1 MENTL
6 TQLGFHAVNVQAAQ
20 LQLELQKFIARE
32 LAQERYVDPRRLLR
46 HGYKVYSQ
54 NDEDGLIA
62 EVFRRIGAP
71 NRTFVEFGVETGR
84 ECNSLWLL
92 VQGWRGLWI
101 EGNQAACAEISTSLA
116 HLIAGDR
123 LRLANA
129 FVTAENID
137 AIIEGGLG
145 GVEVDFLSIDIDR
158 NDFWVWRA
166 INSIRPRLVC
176 IEYNATW
183 RPPVSIVTPYD
194 PGQMW
199 DRTNYFGASLS
210 ALTVLAREKGYAL
223 VGCCLAG
230 VNAFFVR
237 EDLLQGEF
245 FQPNSAEAHYE
256 PPRYFLSSLTAGH
269 RPGFGDLVEV

>member
-1 MENTL
+1 MQTAL
-6 TQLGFHAVNVQAAQ
+6 MQLGVHVQAAL
-20 LQLELQKFIARE
+20 LQLELQKFIAHE
-32 LAQERYVDPRRLLR
+32 LSQERYDDPRRLLR

-84 ECNSLWLL
+84 ECNTLWLL
-92 VQGWRGLWI
+92 AQGWRGLWI
-101 EGNQAACAEISTSLA
+101 EANEAACAEISARLA

-129 FVTAENID
+129 LVTTDSID
-137 AIIEGGLG
+137 AIIEGELG
-145 GVEVDFLSIDIDR
+145 GVEVDFLSIDIDG
-158 NDFWVWRA
+158 NDFWVWQA
-166 INSIRPRLVC
+166 IRSIRPRLVC

-194 PGQMW
+194 PAWRW
-199 DRTNYFGASLS
+199 DGTSYYGASLA

-230 VNAFFVR
+230 ANAFFVR
-237 EDLLQGEF
+237 EDLLQDEF
-245 FQPNSAEAHYE
+245 FEPNSAEAHYE
-256 PPRYFLSSLTAGH
+256 PFRNFLSDLLSGH
-269 RPGFGDLVEV
+269 LPGFGELVEI